1 MITQESSSSIDLNAY
16 YEVAKEACKHKVK
29 SVPNT
34 AHAVAFCATVD
45 ALLQGGDMTLPTK
58 HDADSLVARAL
69 EPYVNDIIVTP
80 Q

>member
-29 SVPNT
+29 NVPIT

-45 ALLQGGDMTLPTK
+45 AWVKGGDMTMPTK
-58 HDADSLVARAL
+58 HDANSLIARAL
-69 EPYVNDIIVTP
+69 ETHVNDIIVIS
-80 Q
+80 